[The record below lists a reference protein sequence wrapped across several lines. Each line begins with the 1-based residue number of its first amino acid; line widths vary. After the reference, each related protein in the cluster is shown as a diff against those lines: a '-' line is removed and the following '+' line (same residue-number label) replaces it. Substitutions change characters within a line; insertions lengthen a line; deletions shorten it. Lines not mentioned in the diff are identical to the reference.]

1 MKGIPV
7 LHKPIRPQKLYEQV
21 AHRLEARI
29 LDQTYSPGD
38 LIPSERDLMREF
50 GVGRPA
56 VREALFHLKNMGLI
70 ELRSGERAMVTR
82 PTAGVVVESLA
93 GVARHMLAA
102 PDGVKNFQDAR
113 LFFEVGLARYAAQR
127 ATKAD
132 LDQLKAALDANRAA
146 IGDLPGFERTDVAFH
161 YFLAIIPKNPIF
173 PAIHAAMVEW
183 LVQQRHI
190 TLTWPGRKGT
200 AQEAYDAHARIY
212 HAVAEHD
219 PEGAERAMRVHLEH
233 VLSVYWEAMGPTE

>member
-21 AHRLEARI
+21 AHRLEAQI
-29 LDQTYSPGD
+29 LDQTYAPGD

-56 VREALFHLKNMGLI
+56 VREALFHLRNMGLI

-93 GVARHMLAA
+93 GVARHMLSQ

-113 LFFEVGLARYAAQR
+113 LFFEVGLARHAAQH
-127 ATKAD
+127 AD
-132 LDQLKAALDANRAA
+132 AEDLAELKSALDANRQA
-146 IGDLPGFERTDVAFH
+146 IDDLPRFERTDVAFH
-161 YFLAIIPKNPIF
+161 YVLAIIPKNAIY
-173 PAIHAAMVEW
+173 PAIHAAIVEW

-200 AQEAYDAHARIY
+200 AQEAYDAHAAIY
-212 HAVAEHD
+212 EAIALHD
-219 PEGAERAMRVHLEH
+219 PDRAEQAMRAHLAH
-233 VLSVYWEAMGPTE
+233 VSSVYWEAMGPEP

>member
-82 PTAGVVVESLA
+82 RPLA
-93 GVARHMLAA
+93 WWLNRWPVL
-102 PDGVKNFQDAR
+102 P
-113 LFFEVGLARYAAQR
+113 
-127 ATKAD
+127 ATCW
-132 LDQLKAALDANRAA
+132 R
-146 IGDLPGFERTDVAFH
+146 R
-161 YFLAIIPKNPIF
+161 
-173 PAIHAAMVEW
+173 
-183 LVQQRHI
+183 R
-190 TLTWPGRKGT
+190 
-200 AQEAYDAHARIY
+200 
-212 HAVAEHD
+212 
-219 PEGAERAMRVHLEH
+219 
-233 VLSVYWEAMGPTE
+233 MG